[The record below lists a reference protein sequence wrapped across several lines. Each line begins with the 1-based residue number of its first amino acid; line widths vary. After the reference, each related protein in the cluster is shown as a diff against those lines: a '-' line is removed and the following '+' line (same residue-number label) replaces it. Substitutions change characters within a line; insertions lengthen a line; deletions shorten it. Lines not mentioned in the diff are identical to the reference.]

1 MAPFDPAHVKMC
13 IIFRCLPIYGSSIY
27 MQLREKES
35 LKILFNETFLGF
47 TNAPP
52 CTHNGELF

>member
-1 MAPFDPAHVKMC
+1 MAPFDFDYVKMC
-13 IIFRCLPIYGSSIY
+13 MIFRCLPGYGSFH

-35 LKILFNETFLGF
+35 LKILFGETFLGF
-47 TNAPP
+47 TDAPP

>member
-1 MAPFDPAHVKMC
+1 MALFDFAHVKMC
-13 IIFRCLPIYGSSIY
+13 MIFRCLPRYSSIH

-35 LKILFNETFLGF
+35 LKILFGETFLGF
-47 TNAPP
+47 TDAPP